1 MKKGEI
7 YDKKIDVC
15 SLVDFLPFFSKIK
28 NK

>member
-15 SLVDFLPFFSKIK
+15 SWVDFLPFFSKIK

>member
-15 SLVDFLPFFSKIK
+15 SLGLIFSIFSKIK